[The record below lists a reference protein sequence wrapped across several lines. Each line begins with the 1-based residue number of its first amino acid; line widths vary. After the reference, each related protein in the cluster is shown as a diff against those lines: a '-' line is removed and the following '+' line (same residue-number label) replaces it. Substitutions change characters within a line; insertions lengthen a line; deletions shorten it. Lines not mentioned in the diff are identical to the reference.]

1 MNGTSL
7 FLDRVTS
14 TLSPSYPLILSSV
27 PKNYYCYYFCW
38 SYEVGVCW
46 TEKLRGVPFILNGVD
61 VGGQSEVHGL
71 LRVYY
76 EVTYSLPF
84 EASPLNIWA
93 IHCSGVVYC

>member
-27 PKNYYCYYFCW
+27 PKNYYFNICW
-38 SYEVGVCW
+38 SYEVGVCR
-46 TEKLRGVPFILNGVD
+46 TEELRGVPFILNGVD
-61 VGGQSEVHGL
+61 VGGQSEVHRL
-71 LRVYY
+71 LCVYY
-76 EVTYSLPF
+76 EVAYSLPF

-93 IHCSGVVYC
+93 IHCSGIVYC